1 MTEIQPSN
9 HSKYI
14 QKEITINELVL
25 RTIRQLGIY
34 NISIINDKKFENQLI
49 LMGYVSDKEY
59 VEELIRATNKY
70 APGEDNLYVIFERDA
85 ISIILLLIG
94 VTV

>member
-1 MTEIQPSN
+1 
-9 HSKYI
+9 
-14 QKEITINELVL
+14 
-25 RTIRQLGIY
+25 
-34 NISIINDKKFENQLI
+34 
-49 LMGYVSDKEY
+49 MGYVSDKEY
-59 VEELIRATNKY
+59 VGELIRATNKY